1 MGSFSSLEYH
11 GGRSSGVRRFAN
23 REDRHTPSASPVIC
37 SGLGVRAEKEIK
49 LLDWKISILEY
60 STGTVLYC
68 TKIHITVLYNNVQYP
83 GTVLYSTVC
92 LEDWM
97 APHCRTPHCHVC
109 ILCLLLFAAL
119 PHWILPSLK
128 YLVEPSLS
136 RRAFSV
142 PPFCGM
148 WWRGARH
155 LRILE
160 YENRGKCKCNA
171 HFFKSLRTEG
181 RKITERRRET
191 FRRVGNWT
199 PTPPH
204 LARSVSYLCSPH
216 GGRRK
221 PTKRRQDVQRRA
233 EQNCEYSGTV
243 ALRTEYCVPG

>member
-1 MGSFSSLEYH
+1 M
-11 GGRSSGVRRFAN
+11 
-23 REDRHTPSASPVIC
+23 
-37 SGLGVRAEKEIK
+37 
-49 LLDWKISILEY
+49 
-60 STGTVLYC
+60 
-68 TKIHITVLYNNVQYP
+68 
-83 GTVLYSTVC
+83 
-92 LEDWM
+92 EDWIVLGWHRI
-97 APHCRTPHCHVC
+97 AALRTAMYVYC

-148 WWRGARH
+148 WWRGPRH

-204 LARSVSYLCSPH
+204 LARSVSLLPA
-216 GGRRK
+216 RRTTEADK
-221 PTKRRQDVQRRA
+221 TPTRRP
-233 EQNCEYSGTV
+233 
-243 ALRTEYCVPG
+243 TEG